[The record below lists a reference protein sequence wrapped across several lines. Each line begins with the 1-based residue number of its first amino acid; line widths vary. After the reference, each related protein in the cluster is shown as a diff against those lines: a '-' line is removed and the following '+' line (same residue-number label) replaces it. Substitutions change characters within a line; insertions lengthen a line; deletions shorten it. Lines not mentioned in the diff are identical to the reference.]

1 MNIFSWFKRNES
13 KKLSAEEWSQ
23 TERGKKFVTDIEQR
37 QLKKEEWEKT
47 VPPERKEQVK
57 LFKIFFSLCFGIYLV
72 ALIFGFLKGFPL
84 IVLGSEFII
93 SIVSFMLFKI
103 KPRKIKYPNCF
114 MMPVI
119 AIFCTSLIY
128 VSLAVD
134 FFGYWVKKPVL
145 KNDNSSA
152 TSSENSK
159 ILSKDEFEN
168 LDYSKFL
175 KDNDVL
181 DSDELSEN
189 YEEYRSNYGQ

>member
-1 MNIFSWFKRNES
+1 MSIFSWFKRNES
-13 KKLSAEEWSQ
+13 KKLSPEEWSQ

-37 QLKKEEWEKT
+37 KLKKEEWEKT

-72 ALIFGFLKGFPL
+72 ALFYGFIKGFPL

-93 SIVSFMLFKI
+93 SIVSFVLFKI
-103 KPRKIKYPNCF
+103 KPRKVKYPNCF

-134 FFGYWVKKPVL
+134 IFGYWVKKPVL
-145 KNDNSSA
+145 KNDNSIA
-152 TSSENSK
+152 TPSENSK

-181 DSDELSEN
+181 DSDELSED

>member
-1 MNIFSWFKRNES
+1 MNIFSWFRRNES

-145 KNDNSSA
+145 KNDNSST

>member
-1 MNIFSWFKRNES
+1 MSIFSWFKRNES
-13 KKLSAEEWSQ
+13 KRLSPEEWSQ
-23 TERGKKFVTDIEQR
+23 TERGKKFVADIKQR

-47 VPPERKEQVK
+47 VSPERKEQVK

-72 ALIFGFLKGFPL
+72 ALIFGFIKGFPL
-84 IVLGSEFII
+84 VILGCEIII
-93 SIVSFMLFKI
+93 SIVSFVLFKI
-103 KPRKIKYPNCF
+103 KPKKVKYPNCF

-134 FFGYWVKKPVL
+134 FFGYWVKKPAK
-145 KNDNSSA
+145 KNDK
-152 TSSENSK
+152 TTTFSENSK

-175 KDNDVL
+175 KDNDVI
-181 DSDELSEN
+181 DSDELSED